1 MERNTL
7 WKGAFVLA
15 VTVLL
20 LLLSGCSSTGG
31 STGLKSGSNSVV
43 GTWKADTSQGAT
55 TAITVVTFRADGTGQ
70 YKFDSTTPGYS
81 QMDWHISYPFTWR
94 VTDES
99 YAGSYVKAI
108 GIVDDKNLP
117 GPQFIYDTQR
127 DRLTQS
133 AQPFVRVS

>member
-1 MERNTL
+1 MGRMTQVM
-7 WKGAFVLA
+7 GTAVLTVA
-15 VTVLL
+15 VLL
-20 LLLSGCSSTGG
+20 VFTSGCSSTGG
-31 STGLKSGSNSVV
+31 STGLLSGSNSVV

-70 YKFDSTTPGYS
+70 YRFDSTTPGYS
-81 QMDWHISYPFTWR
+81 QMDWHVSYPFTWR

-108 GIVDDKNLP
+108 TISDTSGP
-117 GPQFIYDTQR
+117 GTSIFHYDTQR